1 MKIIDEMNETL
12 KGKKVKVIYP
22 EGEEPRILKAISM
35 EMVHGFLDPYVIGDT
50 AKIEETA
57 ARNDIS
63 LKGVTIVDPAVTKL
77 MDEYSPKVQELTG
90 VPNEAVAKILL
101 NQPNNLAAAML
112 RFGDWDASLSGVIT
126 ETADV
131 IASNKLI
138 LGFEEGA
145 QLTSGLMLICSPYF
159 NGPDGNTVIISDP
172 SDNIDPTPEEL
183 AEIAVT
189 TGRNAQKM
197 MKWKSRVAMLSFS
210 TFGSAGHPHVTK
222 VIEATKIAREKAPD
236 LYIDGEMQL
245 DAAVNPEVAKVKLKG
260 KESQVAGRANVL
272 IFPNLESANIGC
284 KLLIEFGGCVSLGVV
299 VQGFAKPV
307 SDMSRGATPEDIRDM
322 TTVLASC
329 VS

>member
-1 MKIIDEMNETL
+1 M
-12 KGKKVKVIYP
+12 
-22 EGEEPRILKAISM
+22 
-35 EMVHGFLDPYVIGDT
+35 
-50 AKIEETA
+50 
-57 ARNDIS
+57 
-63 LKGVTIVDPAVTKL
+63 DPAVTEL
-77 MDEYSPKVQELTG
+77 MDAYSPKVQELTG

-145 QLTSGLMLICSPYF
+145 QLTSGLMLIGSPYF
-159 NGPDGNTVIISDP
+159 NGPDGDTIIISDP

-245 DAAVNPEVAKVKLKG
+245 DAAVNPEVTKVKLKG

-284 KLLIEFGGCVSLGVV
+284 KMLI
-299 VQGFAKPV
+299 
-307 SDMSRGATPEDIRDM
+307 
-322 TTVLASC
+322 
-329 VS
+329 